1 MIRFGIVGTNFVSE
15 WFLEACGR
23 TGGRVVP
30 VAVCSRD
37 AGRARSFAAEHG
49 LEAGYDDLADML
61 GVVDAVYI
69 ASPTYAHHSQA
80 MTVIRARRHVLVE
93 KTMART
99 AEETADIFQSAS
111 NRGVVAMEAARHL
124 HTPAYG
130 ALVAALPRIG
140 SPRYARFE
148 KQQYS
153 SRYDRFRSG
162 IHVNAFDPRLGNSAI
177 ADLGVYCLEPAID
190 MFGAPRRTSG
200 SSVRLANGFEAA
212 GSLQLDYST
221 MLVDVVYSKIASGVG
236 PSVVLGEDGSLSIDD
251 IAEPSRV
258 LLHRRGAEP
267 EVLFDSPPVTPAATM
282 HHELMAFAGQVEVGF
297 ANPRWAH
304 LSLAARRLMDEHLE
318 RQ

>member
-1 MIRFGIVGTNFVSE
+1 MIRFGIVGTNFISE
-15 WFLEACGR
+15 WFIEACGR
-23 TGGRVVP
+23 TDGRVVP
-30 VAVCSRD
+30 VAVCSRE
-37 AGRARSFAAEHG
+37 AARANAFALTHG
-49 LEAGYDDLADML
+49 LEAGFDDLQAML
-61 GVVDAVYI
+61 RVVDAVYI

-80 MTVIRARRHVLVE
+80 MKAIRARRHVLIE
-93 KTMART
+93 KTMTST
-99 AEETADIFQSAS
+99 AEETADVFQAAS
-111 NRGVVAMEAARHL
+111 NRQVVAMEAARHL

-140 SPRYARFE
+140 TPRYARFE

-177 ADLGVYCLEPAID
+177 ADLGVYCLEPALD
-190 MFGAPRRTSG
+190 MFGAPGRTSG
-200 SSVRLANGFEAA
+200 SSVRLANGFEGA

-221 MLVDVVYSKIASGVG
+221 MLVDIVYSKISAGVG
-236 PSVVLGEDGSLSIDD
+236 PSVVLGEDGSLSVDD
-251 IAEPSRV
+251 IGEPSRV

-267 EVLFDSPPVTPAATM
+267 EVLYDSAPVTPAATM
-282 HHELMAFAGQVEVGF
+282 HHELLAFADQVEAGF

-304 LSLAARRLMDEHLE
+304 LSLAARRLMDEHLA